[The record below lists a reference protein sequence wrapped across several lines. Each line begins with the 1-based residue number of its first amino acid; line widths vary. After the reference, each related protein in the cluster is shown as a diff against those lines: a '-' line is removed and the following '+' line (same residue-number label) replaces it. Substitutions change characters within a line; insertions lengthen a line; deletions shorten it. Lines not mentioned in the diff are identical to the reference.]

1 MSGAQKQIG
10 KRIRQLRKVEHL
22 TQEQF
27 ARRLGINRGY
37 ISALET
43 CRNQPSEQL
52 ILGIYRSFGV
62 NYEWLKEG
70 RGDHMFEI
78 AHKLSQKGERVM
90 EEVLRVI
97 DSPDRIWAISEIAQL
112 LDIDPDDPS
121 KRLNLPPEF
130 RDAVLMILKIFREGD
145 PRKIK
150 AVMSQLLAFMPEITV
165 DYLKEKLKEYSEK
178 MKKYHDEKMG
188 N

>member
-62 NYEWLKEG
+62 N
-70 RGDHMFEI
+70 
-78 AHKLSQKGERVM
+78 
-90 EEVLRVI
+90 
-97 DSPDRIWAISEIAQL
+97 
-112 LDIDPDDPS
+112 
-121 KRLNLPPEF
+121 
-130 RDAVLMILKIFREGD
+130 
-145 PRKIK
+145 
-150 AVMSQLLAFMPEITV
+150 
-165 DYLKEKLKEYSEK
+165 
-178 MKKYHDEKMG
+178 
-188 N
+188 